1 METAK
6 VRMPGCAICL
16 PFETAYDQDVVFDH
30 LQSVARAHYRAAL
43 EVHER
48 CLLVSECG
56 TQACGCADC
65 GRTIACGSVQ
75 HRADDHTLCTGCAR
89 RMLHALDRSVGSTTA
104 LHVVTGAER
113 PPPAP

>member
-6 VRMPGCAICL
+6 LRMPGCGIYL
-16 PFETAYDQDVVFDH
+16 PFESAYDQEVVFDH
-30 LQSVARAHYRAAL
+30 LQRVARAPYRAAL

-89 RMLHALDRSVGSTTA
+89 RMVHTLDRNVVGATG
-104 LHVVTGAER
+104 LQVVTGAAR
-113 PPPAP
+113 PLPAP

>member
-6 VRMPGCAICL
+6 VRMPGCAISL

-30 LQSVARAHYRAAL
+30 LQSVAHAHYRAAL

-89 RMLHALDRSVGSTTA
+89 RMLHALDRSVGSTPA